1 LLVQFFC
8 AREQKKTR
16 SAVTKE
22 HQLCPSTEKNGVSG
36 NKRASI
42 VPVSRKKWAQRKQKS
57 INCARQQKK
66 TGSVVTKEHQLCP
79 SAEKNGLSGNKRA
92 SIVPVSRKN
101 VDSGTNRAPFEP
113 ISANIPSKGSQES
126 SQNFYLMR
134 TFIYLSPFK
143 KELKLYFI

>member
-1 LLVQFFC
+1 MG
-8 AREQKKTR
+8 

-22 HQLCPSTEKNGVSG
+22 HQLCPSAG
-36 NKRASI
+36 
-42 VPVSRKKWAQRKQKS
+42 
-57 INCARQQKK
+57 
-66 TGSVVTKEHQLCP
+66 
-79 SAEKNGLSGNKRA
+79 
-92 SIVPVSRKN
+92 KN